1 MSSNFLGTATPYA
14 DAEFVLFG
22 APFDSTASYRPGA
35 RFGCSAIRS
44 EFYGLESYS
53 PYQDKDL
60 ADTKIFDGGDLDLC
74 IGDAAVALMQI
85 EAYADTVLD
94 AGKKPVLLGGEHLVT
109 LGAVRALVKRYPDLH
124 VLHFDA
130 HADLRDEYLGAKLS
144 HATVMR
150 RVWELLGDG
159 RIRQFGIRS
168 GDRSEFVWGQGHVAA
183 QRFNFEGLEDSVRGW
198 KDTPVYVTLDLDV
211 LDPSAFPGTGTPEA
225 GGVSFMELLGAIRQI
240 SELNIVGFDMVELAP
255 NLDPSGVS
263 TAAACK
269 LLREMLLAWAKR

>member
-1 MSSNFLGTATPYA
+1 MLSNTPFNDA
-14 DAEFVLFG
+14 DFVVFG

-35 RFGCSAIRS
+35 RFGCAAIRS

-60 ADTKIFDGGDLDLC
+60 SDAKIYDGGDLDLC
-74 IGDAAVALMQI
+74 IGDAKAALDQI
-85 EAYADTVLD
+85 EVYAEKLLL
-94 AGKKPVLLGGEHLVT
+94 AGKRPVLLGGEHLVT
-109 LGAVRALVKRYPDLH
+109 LGVVRALAKLYPNLY

-130 HADLRDEYLGAKLS
+130 HADLRDDYLGAKLS

-150 RVWELLGDG
+150 RVWELLGDN

-168 GDRSEFVWGQGHVAA
+168 GDRSEFTWGKGRVQTRKFDLG
-183 QRFNFEGLEDSVRGW
+183 GLDEVVKKY
-198 KDTPVYVTLDLDV
+198 KDRPVYVTLDLDI

-225 GGVSFMELLGAIRQI
+225 GGVSFNEMRDAVRAMSKLH
-240 SELNIVGFDMVELAP
+240 IVGFDMVELAP
-255 NLDPSGVS
+255 NLDPGGIS

-269 LLREMLLAWAKR
+269 LLREMLLAFGA